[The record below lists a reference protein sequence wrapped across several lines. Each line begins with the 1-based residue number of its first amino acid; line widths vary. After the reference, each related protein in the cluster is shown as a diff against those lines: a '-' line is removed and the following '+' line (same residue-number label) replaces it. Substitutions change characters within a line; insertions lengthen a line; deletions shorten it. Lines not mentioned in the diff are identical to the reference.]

1 MTPTE
6 AALHCEARKW
16 SYRQTKEGVVISF
29 LLHPND
35 LPDGLALAPL
45 GTRFM
50 LAVCEIDDQEQP
62 AKPKEKTPK
71 TFHEMSP
78 AQQAG
83 MLCADEVF
91 MKFMRETGNVK
102 SENIADTV
110 RALCGVASRSD
121 IKPGTESARRWA
133 SIVSDYRA
141 WQHEPEFVPDD
152 R

>member
-6 AALHCEARKW
+6 ASLHCEARKW

-29 LLHPND
+29 LIHPNE

-71 TFHEMSP
+71 SFHDMSP
-78 AQQAG
+78 ANQAG
-83 MLCADEVF
+83 ILCADEAF
-91 MKFMRETGNVK
+91 QKFLAETVGPTDD
-102 SENIADTV
+102 AAATV
-110 RALCGVASRSD
+110 RLICGVTSRGD

-141 WQHEPEFVPDD
+141 WQHEPEFYDA

>member
-1 MTPTE
+1 MTPTD

-29 LLHPND
+29 LLHPNE

-62 AKPKEKTPK
+62 AKPKEKAPK
-71 TFHEMSP
+71 SFHDMSP

-83 MLCADEVF
+83 MLCSDEAFQKF
-91 MKFMRETGNVK
+91 MKETGNVK
-102 SENIADTV
+102 ADNVADTV
-110 RALCGVASRSD
+110 RGLCGVASRSD
-121 IKPGTESARRWA
+121 IKPGTEAARRWFD
-133 SIVSDYRA
+133 IVSDYRA
-141 WQHEPEFVPDD
+141 WQREPEFIDND
-152 R
+152 

>member
-71 TFHEMSP
+71 TFNEMSP

-83 MLCADEVF
+83 MLCTDEAFVRF
-91 MKFMRETGNVK
+91 IAETAGRH
-102 SENIADTV
+102 DTTETI
-110 RALCGVASRSD
+110 RMICGVTSRGD
-121 IKPGTESARRWA
+121 IKPGTEAARRWTN
-133 SIVSDYRA
+133 IVGEYRA
-141 WQHEPEFVPDD
+141 WQNDPDYQARLD
-152 R
+152 